1 MSSQKISLP
10 VDQYI
15 SQIIETLNSQSSIV
29 VTAAPGAGKTTRV
42 PPGLVNLS
50 KKKIL
55 VLEPRRIA
63 ALAAADRIAS
73 ENHWK
78 LGQQVGY
85 EVRFDRKLESLTKI
99 VFITEALLL
108 KKLVSDPQ
116 LSEFDIV
123 ILDEFHE
130 RSIYT
135 DLAIGFIK
143 ELQLLE
149 RPDLKLIVMSAT
161 LDAQKISEFLD
172 QASVLSVPG
181 QLFSIEIIYDQK
193 PQSLVWNPDLLQRV
207 FDKIKQA
214 IQVCEKDILVFLPGV
229 FEIEQCLRKSQE
241 IDILD
246 SFLCLPLHGRLT
258 LDQQKLALEK
268 NRSRKIIFS
277 TNLAE
282 SSVTVDGLDCVID
295 TGLERSSVYQYA
307 SGFEKLSTHRTSQA
321 SAKQRAGRS
330 ARQKNGFCFKMWM
343 NHDERS
349 FSEFSLPEIKTQNL
363 SETLLFLIKMG
374 ISEPS
379 QFSWFE
385 KPPRSNIQQSL
396 KRLNQLKLIHQ
407 DNLTILGDRV
417 QKQPLSIRFSLLLE
431 NFKAHGQEQLGAWVA
446 AYLSEKVSM
455 PVGHDDYECDIT
467 SLLMSLHQPGRDR
480 VQKVAQQLC
489 PSAQRYRYQIED
501 DQLLKKILV
510 LSFADQLGKRRSE
523 NSDRGLLAN
532 GRGVQIHPNC
542 RVKKSPYFVALEA
555 FDTDSSQESKVAKAC
570 GLSEDFLFQNF
581 QEEIQTTKKMIWN
594 EDKKEFQMH
603 TEKNLWGLKI
613 GKSTVEKP
621 DQNYIKE
628 HLPEIAFQN
637 FEWILK
643 NHEELYKWWIRFH
656 FYKKF
661 VEKMEWVEIEK
672 ENVIREVM
680 NQACLTSRSLND
692 LLNQNL
698 IYHFESQFPSEVIKK
713 FHQVL
718 PPTIQAGRGK
728 VLPIH
733 YEGDHAPFIEVRIQD
748 AFIWNETPVVGDK
761 IPLTLYLLAPNMRP
775 AQVTNDLAGF
785 WSGSYADVR
794 KELKARYPKHDWPE
808 PRAKKS

>member
-1 MSSQKISLP
+1 MSSQLIKLP
-10 VDQYI
+10 IDQYI
-15 SQIIETLNSQSSIV
+15 PQIIESLSTHSSIV
-29 VTAAPGAGKTTRV
+29 ITAAPGAGKTTRV
-42 PPGLVNLS
+42 PPGMVHFA

-63 ALAAADRIAS
+63 ALAAADRIAT
-73 ENHWK
+73 ENQWE

-85 EVRFDRKLESLTKI
+85 EVRFDRKLDSNTQI
-99 VFITEALLL
+99 VFVTEALLL
-108 KKLVSDPQ
+108 KKLVADPQ
-116 LSEFDIV
+116 LSEFDVI

-161 LDAQKISEFLD
+161 LDAQKISDFLD
-172 QASVLSVPG
+172 QAPILSVPG
-181 QLFSIEIIYDQK
+181 QLFPIEIIYDQK

-214 IQVCEKDILVFLPGV
+214 IQVCKKDILVFLPGV
-229 FEIEQCLRKSQE
+229 FEIEQCLKKSQE
-241 IDILD
+241 IDILK

-268 NRSRKIIFS
+268 NQKRKIIFS

-330 ARQKNGFCFKMWM
+330 ARQKNGICYKMWM
-343 NHDERS
+343 NHDEKS
-349 FSEFSLPEIKTQNL
+349 FSEYSLPEIKTQNL
-363 SETLLFLIKMG
+363 SETLLFLLKMG
-374 ISEPS
+374 MTDPEK
-379 QFSWFE
+379 FSWFE
-385 KPPRSNIQQSL
+385 IPPRSNIQQSL
-396 KRLNQLKLIHQ
+396 QKLNQLRLIQ
-407 DNLTILGDRV
+407 SGQLTSLGERI
-417 QKQPLSIRFSLLLE
+417 QKQPLPVRLSLLFE
-431 NFKAHGQEQLGAWVA
+431 NFRLYGKEQLGAWVA
-446 AYLSEKVSM
+446 AYLSEKVSV
-455 PVGHDDYECDIT
+455 PTGHDDYECDLT
-467 SLLMSLHQPGRDR
+467 SLLLSSHLVGRER
-480 VQKVAQQLC
+480 VQRVAEQLC
-489 PSAQRYRYQIED
+489 KDAKKYRFNTED
-501 DQLLKKILV
+501 ESLLKKVLV

-523 NSDRGLLAN
+523 VSDRGLLAN
-532 GRGVQIHPNC
+532 GRGVQMHPQC

-555 FDTDSSQESKVAKAC
+555 FDTDSSQESKVSKAC
-570 GLSEDFLFQNF
+570 GFSEDFLFQNF
-581 QEEIQTTKKMIWN
+581 QTEIQQSKKMIWN
-594 EDKKEFQMH
+594 DEKKEFQLH
-603 TEKNLWGLKI
+603 IEKNLWGLKI
-613 GKSTVEKP
+613 GKSTIEKP

-628 HLPEIAFQN
+628 NLPEIAFQN
-637 FEWILK
+637 FDWILK
-643 NHEELYKWWIRFH
+643 NHEKLYKWWVRFQ

-661 VEKMEWVEIEK
+661 VEKIEWPETEK

-680 NQACLTSRSLND
+680 NQACITCRSLHD
-692 LLNQNL
+692 LIDQDL
-698 IYHFESQFPSEVIKK
+698 IYYFESLLPIEVVRK
-713 FHQVL
+713 FHQLL
-718 PPTIQAGRGK
+718 PATIQAGRGK

-733 YEGDHAPFIEVRIQD
+733 YEGDHAPYIEVRIQD
-748 AFIWNETPVVGDK
+748 AFIWNETPQVGQQ

-808 PRAKKS
+808 PRAKKN